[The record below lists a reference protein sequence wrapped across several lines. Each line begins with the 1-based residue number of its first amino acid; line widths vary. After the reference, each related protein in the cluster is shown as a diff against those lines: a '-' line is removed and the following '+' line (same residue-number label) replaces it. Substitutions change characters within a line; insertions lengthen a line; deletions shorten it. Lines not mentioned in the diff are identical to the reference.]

1 MATGAFSQNFGKLF
15 SELKLVTDKLS
26 HAHFLMAA
34 YSAEFCIFLDNSC
47 TTLLGCMT
55 FVQYSQLG
63 IKNIAYLNET
73 FVLWNMNE
81 LITIVGSSYTSVR
94 IAKNSFQQSC
104 SLPSFPFTFSSVSQT
119 NELVASQECS
129 KKSGSEIPDYLL
141 GQQMRKCL
149 ALRKRS

>member
-73 FVLWNMNE
+73 FVL
-81 LITIVGSSYTSVR
+81 
-94 IAKNSFQQSC
+94 
-104 SLPSFPFTFSSVSQT
+104 
-119 NELVASQECS
+119 
-129 KKSGSEIPDYLL
+129 
-141 GQQMRKCL
+141 
-149 ALRKRS
+149 